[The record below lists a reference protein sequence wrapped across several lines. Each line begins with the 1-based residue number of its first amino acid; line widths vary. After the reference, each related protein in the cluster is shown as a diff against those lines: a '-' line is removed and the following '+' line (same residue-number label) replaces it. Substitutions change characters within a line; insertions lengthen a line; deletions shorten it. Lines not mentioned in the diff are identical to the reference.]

1 VAEEHRE
8 RELKFDVPE
17 GWTPPEL
24 DALVPKGGR
33 VETETV
39 HLESTY
45 FDTADRDLLRSRVT
59 LRRRRGDADTG
70 WHLKVPAGTARLELR
85 RPLGPDED
93 GDVPAELADLT
104 LGLRAAAPLAAIA
117 TLTTERAVRR
127 VVDGE
132 GRALA
137 EVVVDDVH
145 GTAVGEAA
153 VITRWREVEVELGE
167 AGDERVLAQLAEHL
181 RGAGAE
187 PAASA
192 SKLAR
197 ALGQPPARAEQLD
210 GLARVVADYLDA
222 QYLVLVG
229 NDVELRRG
237 RNAVHGTRT
246 ASRRYR
252 SALRVFAPVMD
263 GARAAHLDAELKWY
277 AEVLGRL
284 RDRHVLREHLD
295 NAVDELPPELVL
307 GPVRTRIH
315 QMLDADLAE
324 AQTVLDRTMAGERYF
339 ALLRE
344 LRAWHEQPPLA
355 LDRPAADA
363 RRFLGK
369 ADRRLRRRLAAAA
382 HPDTDAGRHHATASA
397 TASATDSADHDAAMH
412 RARKAAKRLRYTAE
426 LAEPEVGRPA
436 KRIRKR
442 AKKMQERLGA
452 RQDSVI
458 AAEFLLRAGRAAG
471 TTPGENGFTF
481 GLLYQRERDAA
492 ERAG

>member
-1 VAEEHRE
+1 MADEHRE

-17 GWTPPEL
+17 GWSPPDL
-24 DALVPKGGR
+24 DALLPKGGR
-33 VETETV
+33 IETETV

-45 FDTADRDLLRSRVT
+45 FDTAERDLLRSRVT

-85 RPLGPDED
+85 RPLGAGADE
-93 GDVPAELADLT
+93 DVPAELADLT
-104 LGLRAAAPLAAIA
+104 LGLRAAAPLSAIA

-127 VVDGE
+127 LLDGE
-132 GRALA
+132 GRAVA

-153 VITRWREVEVELGE
+153 VLTRWREVEVELGE
-167 AGDERVLAQLAEHL
+167 GGDEPALARLAEHL
-181 RGAGAE
+181 RSSGAE

-197 ALGQPPARAEQLD
+197 ALGQPPSPAQHLD

-246 ASRRYR
+246 ATRRYR

-263 GARAAHLDAELKWY
+263 GERAARLDTELKWY

-324 AQTVLDRTMAGERYF
+324 AQTVVDQTMAGERYF

-344 LRAWHEQPPLA
+344 LRDWHEQPPLA

-369 ADRRLRRRLAAAA
+369 AERRLRRRLA
-382 HPDTDAGRHHATASA
+382 
-397 TASATDSADHDAAMH
+397 SATDSGPIPADDAGHDAAMH

-452 RQDSVI
+452 RQDNVI
-458 AAEFLLRAGRAAG
+458 AAEFLLRVGRAAG

-481 GLLYQRERDAA
+481 GLLYQREREAA
-492 ERAG
+492 ARAG

>member
-1 VAEEHRE
+1 MAEEHRE

-17 GWTPPEL
+17 RWSPPEL
-24 DALVPKGGR
+24 EALLPKGGR
-33 VETETV
+33 VERETV

-45 FDTADRDLLRSRVT
+45 FDTAERDLVRSRVT

-85 RPLGPDED
+85 RPLGPGEHE
-93 GDVPAELADLT
+93 DVPAELADLT
-104 LGLRAAAPLAAIA
+104 LGFRAAAPLAAIA
-117 TLTTERAVRR
+117 TLTTERAVQRLLA
-127 VVDGE
+127 GE

-137 EVVVDDVH
+137 EVVVDEVH

-153 VITRWREVEVELGE
+153 VLTRWREVEIELGE
-167 AGDERVLAQLAEHL
+167 AGDEKLLARLSKHV
-181 RGAGAE
+181 RDSGAR

-197 ALGQPPARAEQLD
+197 ALGRPTAQAQRPD
-210 GLARVVADYLDA
+210 GLSGVVADYLDA
-222 QYLVLVG
+222 QYLALVG

-237 RNAVHGTRT
+237 RNAVHATRT
-246 ASRRYR
+246 ATRRYR
-252 SALRVFAPVMD
+252 SALRVFEPVMD
-263 GARAAHLDAELKWY
+263 AERAARLDGELKWY

-315 QMLDADLAE
+315 QLLDADLAE
-324 AQTVLDRTMAGERYF
+324 AQTRLEETMAGERYF

-355 LDRPAADA
+355 PDRPAADA

-369 ADRRLRRRLAAAA
+369 AEHRLRRRLA
-382 HPDTDAGRHHATASA
+382 DAGNDAGETAGNGA
-397 TASATDSADHDAAMH
+397 ARRGGTGPADEAMHDAAMH

-426 LAEPEVGRPA
+426 LAEPELGRPA
-436 KRIRKR
+436 KRTRRR
-442 AKKMQERLGA
+442 AKKVQQRLGA

-458 AAEFLLRAGRAAG
+458 AAEFLLRAGRVAG

-492 ERAG
+492 AHSG